1 MSDKKYTIVL
11 VLGII
16 LGFTLCM
23 LPIMLHLP
31 CDTKAFASLQLGNVL
46 ELLGIMMFLLST
58 FGFIIRTI
66 YQRER

>member
-1 MSDKKYTIVL
+1 MSDKKYTIIL

-16 LGFTLCM
+16 LGFALCM

-46 ELLGIMMFLLST
+46 ELLGSMMFLFSS

-66 YQRER
+66 YQREN

>member
-23 LPIMLHLP
+23 LPVMLHLP
-31 CDTKAFASLQLGNVL
+31 CDTKAFASLQLGNIL
-46 ELLGIMMFLLST
+46 ELLGIMMFLFSS

-66 YQRER
+66 YQREN

>member
-23 LPIMLHLP
+23 LPVMLHLP
-31 CDTKAFASLQLGNVL
+31 CDTKVFASLQLGNIL
-46 ELLGIMMFLLST
+46 ELLGIMMFLLSA
-58 FGFIIRTI
+58 FGFIIRAI
-66 YQRER
+66 YRRER

>member
-23 LPIMLHLP
+23 LPVMLHLP
-31 CDTKAFASLQLGNVL
+31 CDTKVFASLQLGNIL

-66 YQRER
+66 YQREN

>member
-16 LGFTLCM
+16 LGFILCM
-23 LPIMLHLP
+23 LPVMLHLP
-31 CDTKAFASLQLGNVL
+31 CNTKAFASLQLGNVL

>member
-11 VLGII
+11 VVGVI

-23 LPIMLHLP
+23 LPIMLHSP

-46 ELLGIMMFLLST
+46 ELLGIMMFLLSA

>member
-1 MSDKKYTIVL
+1 MPDKKYTIIL

-16 LGFTLCM
+16 LGFALCM

-46 ELLGIMMFLLST
+46 ELLGIIMFLLST

>member
-16 LGFTLCM
+16 LGFTLYM
-23 LPIMLHLP
+23 LPVMLHLP
-31 CDTKAFASLQLGNVL
+31 CNTKAFASLQLGNVL